1 MREITK
7 STLSLS
13 WAMSLFGFSQVSKL
27 LSTSDSREGA
37 QQASTETFDAA
48 TRALGKHF
56 DDMTGSL
63 FQVADELQ
71 REMVDLIMDG
81 LTEDG
86 GSDRMVNLPMDMA
99 QQVIASLGAIPE
111 GQDGVPILREYRNKM
126 EVFGFVKGVES
137 TLELPAEP
145 PFLPLTESVAKAYE
159 QDQYSALWLIEGL
172 GHYHGDTFY
181 KEGRQLE
188 GMLTDPSLDEMAD
201 GSLTMLHAG
210 IGMAIA
216 QHLLKEV
223 DHSSPRKK
231 IRQQIERFI
240 DLCRLNSRPGYEG
253 AALESLG
260 LISRN
265 GAFYEETR
273 PLEMISILDQELR
286 EIDEQVAGYFWH
298 GAGRAT
304 YFVPINF
311 VPIFGSIPHAIQMIQ
326 RVTPDDFA
334 WRHAI
339 AGLGWGVTMVN
350 IRHPLIMANLLKQ
363 VGDQLS
369 MDDAFSNGIA
379 SSVMMRQDTT
389 PGAPFI
395 PAFYQHEPKDA
406 ELTQLWN
413 DMVEEPC
420 ERALQDIYPVL
431 KEHQRLGDIFRYS
444 SHDDLVAS
452 CKS

>member
-1 MREITK
+1 
-7 STLSLS
+7 
-13 WAMSLFGFSQVSKL
+13 
-27 LSTSDSREGA
+27 
-37 QQASTETFDAA
+37 
-48 TRALGKHF
+48 
-56 DDMTGSL
+56 
-63 FQVADELQ
+63 
-71 REMVDLIMDG
+71 
-81 LTEDG
+81 
-86 GSDRMVNLPMDMA
+86 
-99 QQVIASLGAIPE
+99 
-111 GQDGVPILREYRNKM
+111 
-126 EVFGFVKGVES
+126 
-137 TLELPAEP
+137 
-145 PFLPLTESVAKAYE
+145 
-159 QDQYSALWLIEGL
+159 
-172 GHYHGDTFY
+172 
-181 KEGRQLE
+181 
-188 GMLTDPSLDEMAD
+188 
-201 GSLTMLHAG
+201 
-210 IGMAIA
+210 
-216 QHLLKEV
+216 
-223 DHSSPRKK
+223 
-231 IRQQIERFI
+231 
-240 DLCRLNSRPGYEG
+240 
-253 AALESLG
+253 
-260 LISRN
+260 
-265 GAFYEETR
+265 
-273 PLEMISILDQELR
+273 
-286 EIDEQVAGYFWH
+286 VAGYFWH
-298 GAGRAT
+298 GVGRAT

-311 VPIFGSIPHAIQMIQ
+311 VPVFGSIPHAIQMIQ